1 MKISRFKTN
10 VLADSITPQISFCVN
25 ISTDELRLFNVDD
38 FFSLEERERA
48 FGKMMLEEI
57 SNARIKE
64 INIPMAINLD
74 GSIRSK
80 NERLINKFEK
90 IADNI
95 FILSLIFIF
104 LITLMVFFTVVL

>member
-80 NERLINKFEK
+80 NDPFDYGLTSNDAEIEYYSELNP
-90 IADNI
+90 
-95 FILSLIFIF
+95 
-104 LITLMVFFTVVL
+104 